1 MGVNPTWRS
10 SSWFHDSTCV
20 APTVK
25 IVCLQ
30 QHISACSVDKETF
43 ENSIVCNPSTH
54 YGLPCPNCTQKYAV
68 ARSLFPQ
75 LEQYMLSRARG
86 GTPYDFFPFFKFLL
100 FLLFTRISPIGIC
113 SLIAAKLAGMGDIGK
128 AFEMLG
134 YVMGTA
140 VAGLFIHGV
149 IVLPLIY
156 FIFTR
161 KNPIIYIKNL
171 SDAIATAYGTD
182 SRLVTRSSFM
192 Y

>member
-1 MGVNPTWRS
+1 M
-10 SSWFHDSTCV
+10 
-20 APTVK
+20 
-25 IVCLQ
+25 
-30 QHISACSVDKETF
+30 
-43 ENSIVCNPSTH
+43 
-54 YGLPCPNCTQKYAV
+54 
-68 ARSLFPQ
+68 
-75 LEQYMLSRARG
+75 
-86 GTPYDFFPFFKFLL
+86 
-100 FLLFTRISPIGIC
+100 FTRISPIGIC
-113 SLIAAKLAGMGDIGK
+113 SLIAAKLAGMGDIGQ

-182 SRLVTRSSFM
+182 SRLVTQSSFM
-192 Y
+192 YQ

>member
-1 MGVNPTWRS
+1 MLLQHHYFH
-10 SSWFHDSTCV
+10 SWSH
-20 APTVK
+20 
-25 IVCLQ
+25 
-30 QHISACSVDKETF
+30 
-43 ENSIVCNPSTH
+43 
-54 YGLPCPNCTQKYAV
+54 
-68 ARSLFPQ
+68 
-75 LEQYMLSRARG
+75 ARG
-86 GTPYDFFPFFKFLL
+86 VTSYDFFPFFKFLL